1 MIFAAKKAASNQ
13 HAVRAD
19 RREDETASRA
29 YVEPSPC
36 MILPAVDLA
45 VLIRARASTPRT
57 ILDYLT

>member
-1 MIFAAKKAASNQ
+1 MIFAAKKATSNT

-19 RREDETASRA
+19 RREEETVSRA

-36 MILPAVDLA
+36 MILPAIDLA
-45 VLIRARASTPRT
+45 ALIRARTPRT